1 MGYGTDVI
9 AETGIGRP
17 TITEQTPGEL
27 TPGDGNILFVADNT
41 NTATVETHT
50 AQYLE
55 LDLTPR
61 FNETIVPGSV
71 SFKLGGQTYYDNG
84 GRLFYKLNVATGQG
98 INAGNINY
106 RTGKVRITAW
116 EPGVAANFKLISLLT
131 TMDKNVVSQVCFR
144 LPAAPTVPQSFQLLG
159 TTLDGTD
166 FSVVSDADGKLTDP
180 ALKGFIDVQ
189 AGLVA
194 VFFGEKVVAAGNEAE
209 PWYDASLVDA
219 DGNIWKPKQVF
230 VDGLKYNATAYTT
243 VPLNSDLLG
252 IETTRLPLDGRVT
265 IFRPGDMI
273 VVGSRFKQDLG
284 TAFNPG
290 QAVQLNETGLDMMCL
305 MDKNNKHVLAE
316 KYDYDLVLGTITFK
330 DPLDLSDY
338 EMPLFAKYA
347 KEENKQIS
355 QVDID
360 GTLSLTKGLIR
371 DYNPLNTYVSS
382 ANNAGDLQV
391 RATKPFSQQIW
402 TNEWSNQRIGDPI
415 LAQLNTKDFPI
426 ELTDKGAIKARW
438 AIICKSS
445 STFELYEEFLGLVAF
460 GDMTTDLMPAN
471 PAGGYYFILRA
482 GAWGA
487 GGAQVGN
494 VFRFNTHSALI
505 GDWIIRAVQQ
515 SNDVYPDVDG
525 ATLAIRGNT
534 IEE

>member
-1 MGYGTDVI
+1 MGYPSEMIIESGI
-9 AETGIGRP
+9 ARP
-17 TITEQTPGEL
+17 TIPEATPGEL

-41 NTATVETHT
+41 NTPTTETHT

-61 FNETIVPGSV
+61 FNEIIVPGSV
-71 SFKLGGQTYYDNG
+71 SFELGGEIYYENA
-84 GRLFYKLNVATGQG
+84 GRLFYKLNIATGQG

-106 RTGKVRITAW
+106 RTGKVIITAW
-116 EPGVAANFKLISLLT
+116 VPGVAANFKLISLLT

-144 LPAAPTVPQSFQLLG
+144 LPAIPIVPQSFQLLG
-159 TTLDGTD
+159 TTLDDTD

-189 AGLVA
+189 TGLVT

-209 PWYDASLVDA
+209 PWYDAALVDA

-290 QAVQLNETGLDMMCL
+290 QVVQLNETGLDMMCL

-316 KYDYDLVLGTITFK
+316 KYDYDLATGTITFK

-391 RATKPFSQQIW
+391 RATKPFSQKIW

-438 AIICKSS
+438 AIIFKSS

-460 GDMTTDLMPAN
+460 GDTTTDLMPAN

-494 VFRFNTHSALI
+494 VFRFNTYSALI

-525 ATLAIRGNT
+525 ATMTIRGNT